1 MRSPWLFVPPPLL
14 FIGSFV
20 AGVTFSRVVPL
31 PVGPASARPV
41 AQALGIALI
50 AVAGALIL
58 SSIAL
63 FIYRRTTIVPHSTRA
78 RALVAAGPFRFT
90 RNPMYLGLSI
100 AYLGGTL
107 LTNVAWPLALFALP
121 LWVMNA
127 RVIPHEE
134 ETLSR
139 IFGDN
144 YRAYLQQV
152 RRWI

>member
-14 FIGSFV
+14 FVGSFV
-20 AGVTFSRVVPL
+20 AGVTLSRIVPL
-31 PVGPASARPV
+31 PVVPASARPV
-41 AQALGIALI
+41 AYAPGIALI
-50 AVAGALIL
+50 AVAGALIV

-100 AYLGGTL
+100 AYLGGAL
-107 LTNVAWPLALFALP
+107 IANVAWPLAVFPLP

-127 RVIPHEE
+127 HVIPHEE

-139 IFGDN
+139 IFGDD
-144 YRAYLQQV
+144 YRAYQQQV